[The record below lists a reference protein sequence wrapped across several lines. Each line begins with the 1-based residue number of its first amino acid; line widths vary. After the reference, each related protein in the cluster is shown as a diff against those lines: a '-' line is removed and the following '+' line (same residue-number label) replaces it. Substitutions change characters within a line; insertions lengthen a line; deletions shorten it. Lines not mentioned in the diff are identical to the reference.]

1 MGRKDT
7 SLQDLERMQQHSNEN
22 FVMLGEGKDYAAS
35 AENLGVHDAPH
46 HHLSGG
52 PNSNSM
58 NYLKQMKNNFVS
70 GIVGTSS
77 TSLMLG

>member
-1 MGRKDT
+1 
-7 SLQDLERMQQHSNEN
+7 
-22 FVMLGEGKDYAAS
+22 MLGEGKDYAAS
-35 AENLGVHDAPH
+35 AENLGVHDVPN
-46 HHLSGG
+46 LSGG

-58 NYLKQMKNNFVS
+58 NYLKQMKSNFVS